1 MDQPLLSVSLI
12 TYNQAKFIR
21 QCLNGIVMQRTT
33 FPIEILVHDD
43 ASTDGTQDI
52 IKEYT
57 ARYPGLINP
66 ILQTENQYSK
76 GVKIDMEFNYRRARG
91 KYIATCEGDD
101 FWTDPD
107 KLQRQV
113 DILEKHPDYSMCCHA
128 CAILEEETQKKTM
141 PMPLC
146 GDAPGMEFDYARKR
160 KLGWF
165 FHTLSVVFRNG
176 LLDPGQWKEFGY
188 YRDVHQFYYLL
199 KHGKGY
205 YLEDVMGTYRE
216 HAGGVYRGMDRE
228 KQIQTDL
235 RVFDELYARE
245 KDPLLKRE
253 MEEQLK
259 ELAFLCLRH
268 HKVGAF
274 FSYTSTLHPHP
285 TCSMYLATAGQL
297 ASYYLKKM
305 TGRKGVNNE
314 QKEYQ

>member
-1 MDQPLLSVSLI
+1 M
-12 TYNQAKFIR
+12 
-21 QCLNGIVMQRTT
+21 
-33 FPIEILVHDD
+33 
-43 ASTDGTQDI
+43 
-52 IKEYT
+52 
-57 ARYPGLINP
+57 
-66 ILQTENQYSK
+66 
-76 GVKIDMEFNYRRARG
+76 
-91 KYIATCEGDD
+91 
-101 FWTDPD
+101 
-107 KLQRQV
+107 
-113 DILEKHPDYSMCCHA
+113 
-128 CAILEEETQKKTM
+128 
-141 PMPLC
+141 
-146 GDAPGMEFDYARKR
+146 
-160 KLGWF
+160 
-165 FHTLSVVFRNG
+165 VFRNG

-285 TCSMYLATAGQL
+285 TFSMYLATAGQL

-305 TGRKGVNNE
+305 TRRKEANDE
-314 QKEYQ
+314 KKEYQ

>member
-1 MDQPLLSVSLI
+1 
-12 TYNQAKFIR
+12 
-21 QCLNGIVMQRTT
+21 
-33 FPIEILVHDD
+33 
-43 ASTDGTQDI
+43 
-52 IKEYT
+52 
-57 ARYPGLINP
+57 
-66 ILQTENQYSK
+66 
-76 GVKIDMEFNYRRARG
+76 MEFNYRRARG

-146 GDAPGMEFDYARKR
+146 GDAPGMEFDYAQKR

-274 FSYTSTLHPHP
+274 FSYTRTLHPHP
-285 TCSMYLATAGQL
+285 TFSMYLATAGQL

-305 TGRKGVNNE
+305 TGRKEANDE
-314 QKEYQ
+314 KKEYQ

>member
-1 MDQPLLSVSLI
+1 MTYTIQAVAGVAVALSAV
-12 TYNQAKFIR
+12 
-21 QCLNGIVMQRTT
+21 
-33 FPIEILVHDD
+33 
-43 ASTDGTQDI
+43 
-52 IKEYT
+52 
-57 ARYPGLINP
+57 
-66 ILQTENQYSK
+66 
-76 GVKIDMEFNYRRARG
+76 
-91 KYIATCEGDD
+91 
-101 FWTDPD
+101 
-107 KLQRQV
+107 
-113 DILEKHPDYSMCCHA
+113 
-128 CAILEEETQKKTM
+128 
-141 PMPLC
+141 
-146 GDAPGMEFDYARKR
+146 
-160 KLGWF
+160 LG
-165 FHTLSVVFRNG
+165 VVFRRG

-235 RVFDELYARE
+235 KVFDELYARE

-268 HKVGAF
+268 RKAGAF
-274 FSYTSTLHPHP
+274 FSYTRTLHPHP

>member
-21 QCLNGIVMQRTT
+21 QCLDGIVMQRTT

-113 DILEKHPDYSMCCHA
+113 DILEQHPDYSMCCHA

-285 TCSMYLATAGQL
+285 TFSMYLATAGQL

-305 TGRKGVNNE
+305 TGRKEANDE
-314 QKEYQ
+314 KKEYQ

>member
-21 QCLNGIVMQRTT
+21 QCLDGIMMQRTT

-101 FWTDPD
+101 FWTNPD

-274 FSYTSTLHPHP
+274 FSYTRTLHPHP
-285 TCSMYLATAGQL
+285 TFSMYLATAGQL

>member
-21 QCLNGIVMQRTT
+21 QCLDGIMMQRTT

-101 FWTDPD
+101 FWTNPD

-259 ELAFLCLRH
+259 DLAFLCLRH

-285 TCSMYLATAGQL
+285 TFSMYLATAGQL

>member
-21 QCLNGIVMQRTT
+21 QCLDGIVMQRTN

-52 IKEYT
+52 IKEY
-57 ARYPGLINP
+57 AAQYPGLINP

-113 DILEKHPDYSMCCHA
+113 DILEKHPHYSMCCHA
-128 CAILEEETQKKTM
+128 CAILEEETQKLTQPK
-141 PMPLC
+141 PLC
-146 GDAPGMEFDYARKR
+146 AGAPGMEFDYARKR
-160 KLGWF
+160 ELGWF

-245 KDPLLKRE
+245 KDPLLKHE

-268 HKVGAF
+268 RKAGAF
-274 FSYTSTLHPHP
+274 FSYTRTLHPHP

-297 ASYYLKKM
+297 ASYYLKKI
-305 TGRKGVNNE
+305 TGKKGVNNE